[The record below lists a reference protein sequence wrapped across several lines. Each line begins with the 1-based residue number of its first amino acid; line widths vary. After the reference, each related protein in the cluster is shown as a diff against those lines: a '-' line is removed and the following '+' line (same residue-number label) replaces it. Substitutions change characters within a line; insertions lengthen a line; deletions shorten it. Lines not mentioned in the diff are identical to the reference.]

1 MTAKTRRFSAAH
13 RAWVAGL
20 CVFAAVILT
29 AASYPNISG
38 SYIASDRTGVC
49 WLQLVRTPDDRLTG
63 QLAITT
69 LKPDG
74 TVDQSSVSVNGAVDG
89 ENVTLSGSGFL
100 GLGSFTLAGTLE
112 GDTLTL
118 TGVQAIP
125 FVFKRSTMSD
135 YQSQVAALNARSQS
149 ILNANAVAQAQQ
161 KTFQAQANFV
171 AEIDQLIGKMSQFD
185 SEADVRLGRLPGAEK
200 AYKAITA
207 RVDAYV
213 ARERQ
218 YAGNPN
224 ASVTRGQL
232 SVAANQTAIQ
242 TEQMHNQTVSLEAS
256 LQGNIKPLADQATA
270 YEQQCH
276 AASQNSG
283 NLTPAELQ
291 NVNAACN
298 RLASAVGPFR
308 QKYSA
313 MSAGLADLEQ
323 VYRRERKTQERLI
336 QESERLE

>member
-1 MTAKTRRFSAAH
+1 MTANAWPFSFAH
-13 RAWVAGL
+13 GAFRAGL
-20 CVFAAVILT
+20 CGLAAVILM
-29 AASYPNISG
+29 AASHPNISG
-38 SYIASDRTGVC
+38 SYIASDQGSVC
-49 WLQLVRTPDDRLTG
+49 WLQLVRTPDNHLTG
-63 QLAITT
+63 QLAVSA
-69 LKPDG
+69 LQPDG
-74 TVDQSSVSVNGAVDG
+74 TVEQKSTAVTGAVDD
-89 ENVTLSGSGFL
+89 ENVTISGSSFL
-100 GLGSFTLAGTLE
+100 GLPSFTLAGTLE
-112 GDTLTL
+112 GNTLTL

-125 FVFKRSTMSD
+125 LVFKRSTMSD
-135 YQSQVAALNARSQS
+135 YQAQVAALNARSQS
-149 ILNANAVAQAQQ
+149 ILQARAVAQAQQ
-161 KTFQAQANFV
+161 KTYVAQAEFV
-171 AEIDQLIGKMSQFD
+171 GGIDQLIAKMVQFD
-185 SEADVRLGRLPGAEK
+185 SDADVHLGRFPGAEK

-224 ASVTRGQL
+224 ASATRGQL

-242 TEQMHNQTVSLEAS
+242 TEQMHNQTVSLETS
-256 LQGNIKPLADQATA
+256 LEGNIKPLADQATA
-270 YEQQCH
+270 FEQQCH
-276 AASQNSG
+276 AILQNSG

-323 VYRRERKTQERLI
+323 VYHRERNTQGRLI